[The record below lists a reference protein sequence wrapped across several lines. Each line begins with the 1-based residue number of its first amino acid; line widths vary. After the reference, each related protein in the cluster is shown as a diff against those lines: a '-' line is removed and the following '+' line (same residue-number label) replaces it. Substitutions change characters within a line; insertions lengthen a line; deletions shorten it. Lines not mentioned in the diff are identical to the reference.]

1 MRGRI
6 KIWKTIIWSRVQTNK
21 REGKSHEDI
30 SIYRWGANKQKR
42 CDNLQSD
49 KRVVYWPE
57 LSNASQ
63 GPSISLSILPVSSS
77 PHSVECNGGE
87 DEEWFDCK
95 QLIVSIP
102 RISSVPR
109 NRIFGMQQRTC
120 VCLGNLKEEE
130 TFCNSLHLDKWNIT
144 FDVLCK
150 RCSFMALLNRT
161 NNAENFNSS
170 TRLEFL
176 PFL

>member
-1 MRGRI
+1 MCKLINEKGRVTRI
-6 KIWKTIIWSRVQTNK
+6 SQFTDEVQTN
-21 REGKSHEDI
+21 RRDVT
-30 SIYRWGANKQKR
+30 IY
-42 CDNLQSD
+42 NLIKEWFIDQSYQTHP
-49 KRVVYWPE
+49 KVP
-57 LSNASQ
+57 LSLC
-63 GPSISLSILPVSSS
+63 SLSMLPNSSS
-77 PHSVECNGGE
+77 LHSVECNGGE

-130 TFCNSLHLDKWNIT
+130 TFCNSLHLDKWKIT